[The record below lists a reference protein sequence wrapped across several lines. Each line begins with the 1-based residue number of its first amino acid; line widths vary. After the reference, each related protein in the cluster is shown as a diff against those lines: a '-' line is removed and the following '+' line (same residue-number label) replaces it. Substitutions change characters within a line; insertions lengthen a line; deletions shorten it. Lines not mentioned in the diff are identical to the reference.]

1 MSGLADERHSLILN
15 YFPNYTVRNTA
26 TPEDGGFLI
35 YGNFM
40 IHDGPDLI
48 SNTMWG
54 AAGCVEVMGEMGFNR
69 LKQFI
74 YDLSGSNNTDIEKAL
89 VELVAE
95 KKLYIII
102 EKAKRPSLI
111 PIE

>member
-1 MSGLADERHSLILN
+1 
-15 YFPNYTVRNTA
+15 
-26 TPEDGGFLI
+26 
-35 YGNFM
+35 
-40 IHDGPDLI
+40 
-48 SNTMWG
+48 
-54 AAGCVEVMGEMGFNR
+54 MGEMGFNR